1 MPPACRQSSRWL
13 DARLSYFGLTAGLPP
28 GVPGG
33 GITGIVEPLGG
44 GVCFIS
50 GSIPV
55 GGVITPPDRLRSV
68 LRVPLAGGTAGVV
81 G

>member
-1 MPPACRQSSRWL
+1 L
-13 DARLSYFGLTAGLPP
+13 NGNARTSYFGLTAGLPP

-33 GITGIVEPLGG
+33 GIIGIVEPVAG

-50 GSIPV
+50 GSIPA
-55 GGVITPPDRLRSV
+55 GGAITPPDRFRSE
-68 LRVPLAGGTAGVV
+68 LSVPLAGGTAGVV

>member
-1 MPPACRQSSRWL
+1 LSSN
-13 DARLSYFGLTAGLPP
+13 ARTSYFGLTAGLPP

-33 GITGIVEPLGG
+33 GITGILAPVGG

-50 GSIPV
+50 RSISA
-55 GGVITPPDRLRSV
+55 GGAITPPDRFRSE
-68 LRVPLAGGTAGVV
+68 LEVPLAGGTAGAA